1 MRRSLPRGALSRDV
15 NGLSLRR
22 RGLCTPAAQAAWARV
37 QREAAE
43 MEAKC
48 PTFGLRSLVQGR
60 VLRHETLSEG
70 LSIELSQKLTANGN
84 TYVDYEGAM
93 KHALSENPQI
103 ADAAAAD
110 MEAFMRVDPAAEGF
124 LGVYLFYK
132 GFQALQCARVA
143 NYFWRRPD
151 RGGRMFA
158 RLLQSEMSD
167 VFGLGESS
175 HPFHMPDAVLSPYA
189 TRRIVPMCRLG
200 SFPWLIPHRYS
211 PGCAIWARDHHR
223 PWDWPRGRRDGAFF
237 PFFFCVF
244 LSHSPSV
251 YPYVTLPFFPYISH
265 PALYAKAILGEH
277 VYTMHELA
285 ISLPNSP
292 CVYAQRR
299 SLAIMST

>member
-1 MRRSLPRGALSRDV
+1 VQPRTSTRYSSRIYANFATPMRRSLPRGALSRGV

-189 TRRIVPMCRLG
+189 TRRVVPMCRLG
-200 SFPWLIPHRYS
+200 SFPWLIPRRYS

-237 PFFFCVF
+237 SVFFLRFS
-244 LSHSPSV
+244 LSL
-251 YPYVTLPFFPYISH
+251 TQCLPIRHTPILPIYISPGIIRKGDPWRACLH
-265 PALYAKAILGEH
+265 DA
-277 VYTMHELA
+277 
-285 ISLPNSP
+285 
-292 CVYAQRR
+292 
-299 SLAIMST
+299 

>member
-1 MRRSLPRGALSRDV
+1 
-15 NGLSLRR
+15 
-22 RGLCTPAAQAAWARV
+22 
-37 QREAAE
+37 

-200 SFPWLIPHRYS
+200 SFPWLIPRRYS

-237 PFFFCVF
+237 SVFFLRFS
-244 LSHSPSV
+244 LSL
-251 YPYVTLPFFPYISH
+251 TQCLPIRHTPILPIYISPGIIRKGDPWRACLH
-265 PALYAKAILGEH
+265 DA
-277 VYTMHELA
+277 
-285 ISLPNSP
+285 
-292 CVYAQRR
+292 
-299 SLAIMST
+299 

>member
-1 MRRSLPRGALSRDV
+1 MRRSWPRGALSRGA
-15 NGLSLRR
+15 NGLSVRR
-22 RGLCTPAAQAAWARV
+22 RELCTPAAQAAWARV

-151 RGGRMFA
+151 QGGRMFA

-189 TRRIVPMCRLG
+189 TRRIVPMCHLG
-200 SFPWLIPHRYS
+200 SFPTDIH
-211 PGCAIWARDHHR
+211 PGAQFG
-223 PWDWPRGRRDGAFF
+223 RGITIEHGTGLVVGETVL
-237 PFFFCVF
+237 FFCFF
-244 LSHSPSV
+244 LSHSPSF
-251 YPYVTLPFFPYISH
+251 YPDEEMSH
-265 PALYAKAILGEH
+265 SHSSPIYLTRH
-277 VYTMHELA
+277 YT
-285 ISLPNSP
+285 
-292 CVYAQRR
+292 QRR
-299 SLAIMST
+299 SLAIMSTRWMN